1 MLGRGEWTISS
12 NAPDPNMMNVAI
24 LDTRVYGTQT
34 LALMSNNMFKE
45 NMTIIV

>member
-1 MLGRGEWTISS
+1 MLGRGVWTISS

-24 LDTRVYGTQT
+24 WTHVYSTQT
-34 LALMSNNMFKE
+34 LALMSNNIFKE